1 MMEVQQMQEV
11 VMTTIELPEVDAPAR
26 RALEAAGVTTLGD
39 LVELPE
45 STVAALYGMGPAAM
59 GRLRV
64 ALAAHGLHFADS
76 TEVGEGHRS

>member
-11 VMTTIELPEVDAPAR
+11 AMTTIELPEVGAPAR

-45 STVAALYGMGPAAM
+45 STVAALHGMGPAAM
-59 GRLRV
+59 GRLRA
-64 ALAAHGLHFADS
+64 ALAAHGLHFADP
-76 TEVGEGHRS
+76 TAVAEGHRS